1 MDQVKAS
8 LHANTKIL
16 DPYAAMIPALVDG
29 AQKVGVNP
37 GLLLAAVGIV
47 LILILMVVLGW
58 TILITF
64 ITVLYP
70 TVHSIRAIE
79 SSGKSDDKVWLTYWM
94 VFGLIN
100 VSETFFGFVF
110 ACIPYWDWL
119 RAVVFIWL
127 LLPQFNGS
135 KVIYD
140 TVIRKLL
147 DENKDL
153 IQGWISKVSSAAADV
168 KKQGIQQATAAAS
181 DPSLLVKGLD
191 MAAKG
196 KEALAAAAAEPTKE

>member
-100 VSETFFGFVF
+100 VAETFFGFVF

-153 IQGWISKVSSAAADV
+153 IQGWISKVSSAAAVV
-168 KKQGIQQATAAAS
+168 KKQGIQ
-181 DPSLLVKGLD
+181 
-191 MAAKG
+191 
-196 KEALAAAAAEPTKE
+196 

>member
-1 MDQVKAS
+1 M
-8 LHANTKIL
+8 
-16 DPYAAMIPALVDG
+16 
-29 AQKVGVNP
+29 
-37 GLLLAAVGIV
+37 AAVGSLV
-47 LILILMVVLGW
+47 TLIMMFLLGW

>member
-1 MDQVKAS
+1 MDQVKTT
-8 LHANTKIL
+8 LRANTKIL

-37 GLLLAAVGIV
+37 GLLLAAVGSV
-47 LILILMVVLGW
+47 VTLIMMFLLGW

-79 SSGKSDDKVWLTYWM
+79 SANKSDDKVWLTYWM
-94 VFGLIN
+94 VYGLFN
-100 VSETFFGFVF
+100 VAETYFGFIF
-110 ACIPYWDWL
+110 SCIPFWDWIRL
-119 RAVVFIWL
+119 VVFIWL

-140 TVIRKLL
+140 SVIRKLL
-147 DENKDL
+147 DENKVL
-153 IQGWISKVSSAAADV
+153 IQEWISKV
-168 KKQGIQQATAAAS
+168 
-181 DPSLLVKGLD
+181 
-191 MAAKG
+191 
-196 KEALAAAAAEPTKE
+196 